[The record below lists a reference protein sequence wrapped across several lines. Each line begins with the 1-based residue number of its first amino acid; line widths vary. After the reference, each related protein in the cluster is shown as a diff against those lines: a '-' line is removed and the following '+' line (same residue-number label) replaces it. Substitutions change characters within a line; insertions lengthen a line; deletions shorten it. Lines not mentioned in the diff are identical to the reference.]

1 MKIILRL
8 AVTLLVLTLA
18 VMVAAWVY
26 FDQENES
33 LDAETRSGFDE
44 TFIDLPLGT
53 VHYELGGPEDGELVV
68 LVHGF
73 SVPAYIWD
81 PTFEALTMA
90 GYRVLRFDLYG
101 RGHSDRPDTDYTIA
115 LFADQLKQLVE
126 GLKLDTPLNLV
137 GLSMG
142 GPVVTLFSNLEPQL
156 TKRLV
161 LVDPLVFVP
170 SEEDIGPLSLPLVGT
185 YMAGVYLIPQIA
197 AGQTSDFRN
206 KDRYPDWEDRF
217 REQMQ
222 YDGFRNAIHSTI
234 QNLPSHDTLAEYD
247 KLGQQNF
254 PIQLFWGRHDRT
266 IPLAHSEKILEL
278 VPQVRFE
285 IIEDAGHLP
294 HFEQSEV
301 FALLLI
307 DFLQQPVNH

>member
-8 AVTLLVLTLA
+8 SVTLLVLVLA
-18 VMVAAWVY
+18 VMIAAWVY
-26 FDQENES
+26 FDEENIT
-33 LDAETRSGFDE
+33 LNAATRSGFDE

-53 VHYELGGPEDGELVV
+53 VHYELGGPANGEVVV

-81 PTFEALTMA
+81 PTFEVLTKA

-101 RGHSDRPDTDYTIA
+101 RGHSDRPDTDYTIV
-115 LFADQLKQLVE
+115 LFAEQLRQLVE
-126 GLKLDTPLNLV
+126 GLELDTPFNLA

-142 GPVVTLFSNLEPQL
+142 GPVATLYSNLEPHMI
-156 TKRLV
+156 KRLI
-161 LVDPLVFVP
+161 LVDPLVFAP
-170 SEEDIGPLSLPLVGT
+170 SEEDIAPLNIPLVGS

-197 AGQTSDFRN
+197 AGQSSDFRN
-206 KDRYPDWEDRF
+206 KDRFPDWEERF

-222 YDGFRNAIHSTI
+222 YHGFRNAIHSTI
-234 QNLPSHDTLAEYD
+234 QNLPSHDTLAEYR
-247 KLGQQNF
+247 KLGQQRF
-254 PIQLFWGRHDRT
+254 PVQLFWGRHDQT
-266 IPLAHSEKILEL
+266 IPLAHSEKVLEL
-278 VPQVRFE
+278 VPQAGFD

-294 HFEQSEV
+294 HFEQAEV
-301 FALLLI
+301 FNPLLL

>member
-8 AVTLLVLTLA
+8 AVTLLVLSLA
-18 VMVAAWVY
+18 VMIAAWVY
-26 FDQENES
+26 FDQEKTT

-53 VHYELGGPEDGELVV
+53 VHYELGGPANGELVV

-81 PTFEALTMA
+81 PTFEALIQA
-90 GYRVLRFDLYG
+90 GYRVLRFDLFG

-115 LFADQLKQLVE
+115 LYAEQLNQLLE
-126 GLKLDTPLNLV
+126 GLNLDTPFNLV

-142 GPVVTLFSNLEPQL
+142 GPVVTLFSNLEPQ
-156 TKRLV
+156 KIRRLV
-161 LVDPLVFVP
+161 LVDPMVFVP
-170 SEEDIGPLSLPLVGT
+170 SEEDIAPLKLPLIGT
-185 YMAGVYLIPQIA
+185 DMATVYLIPQIA
-197 AGQTSDFRN
+197 AGQTGDFRN
-206 KDRYPDWEDRF
+206 KDRFPGWEERF

-222 YDGFRNAIHSTI
+222 YKGFRNAIHSTI
-234 QNLPSHDTLAEYD
+234 LNLPSHDALAEYS
-247 KLGQQNF
+247 KLGRQKF
-254 PIQLFWGRHDRT
+254 PIQLFWGRHDQT

-278 VPQVRFE
+278 VPRVRFE

-294 HFEQSEV
+294 HFEQPEV
-301 FALLLI
+301 FTPLLI
-307 DFLQQPVNH
+307 DFLQQPVNR